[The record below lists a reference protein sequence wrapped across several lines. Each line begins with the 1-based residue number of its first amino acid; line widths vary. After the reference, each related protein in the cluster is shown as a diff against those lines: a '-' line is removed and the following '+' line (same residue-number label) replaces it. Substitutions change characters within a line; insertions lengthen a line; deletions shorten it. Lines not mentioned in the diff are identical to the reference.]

1 MLDSFQ
7 FCLGWQ
13 RLPPTE
19 ASLCKPVQKQNSTA
33 FYNYPLRSHKGAR
46 SKSKDSKHN
55 WHFER
60 EKEVETKVNG
70 NILRLPPET
79 CLSRTISCP
88 IFFGHLFQK
97 SSGNLQSQNSLT
109 SSSGLLG
116 SDRAKALLV
125 VPLKVQ
131 MALINL
137 VSTMKKVQNKVT

>member
-88 IFFGHLFQK
+88 IIFWPFVLKELGKPAKPKFTYFLLWAPGIRQSKGTVSSSLKSTNGPDKSGKYHEK
-97 SSGNLQSQNSLT
+97 SS
-109 SSSGLLG
+109 
-116 SDRAKALLV
+116 K
-125 VPLKVQ
+125 
-131 MALINL
+131 
-137 VSTMKKVQNKVT
+137 

>member
-7 FCLGWQ
+7 FCLGWKC
-13 RLPPTE
+13 LPPTE

-33 FYNYPLRSHKGAR
+33 LDNYPLRSHKGAR

-70 NILRLPPET
+70 DILRLPPKT

-88 IFFGHLFQK
+88 IFFWPFVLKVNRRARETCKAQIHLLPPLD
-97 SSGNLQSQNSLT
+97 SW
-109 SSSGLLG
+109 
-116 SDRAKALLV
+116 DRAKALLV
-125 VPLKVQ
+125 ILLKVQ

-137 VSTMKKVQNKVT
+137 VGKYHGKSSK